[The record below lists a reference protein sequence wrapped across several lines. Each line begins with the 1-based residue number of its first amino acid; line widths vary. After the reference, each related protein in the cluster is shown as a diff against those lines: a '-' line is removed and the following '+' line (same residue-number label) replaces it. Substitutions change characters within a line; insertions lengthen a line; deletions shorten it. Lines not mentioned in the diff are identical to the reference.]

1 MSERRAK
8 NCHHVADEDENRF
21 VLAFRAVVIISSSTA
36 LSLPHTSLTASNSII
51 LLTMSTFAAPGTY
64 LQELVLAT
72 ATTDQKIA
80 CVSCC
85 A

>member
-1 MSERRAK
+1 MARQKLPPRSQQKDKKMFLLQPR
-8 NCHHVADEDENRF
+8 
-21 VLAFRAVVIISSSTA
+21 LGPLQVVRDIISPFT
-36 LSLPHTSLTASNSII
+36 PNSI
-51 LLTMSTFAAPGTY
+51 LLLPIMSTFAAPGTY

-85 A
+85 VA